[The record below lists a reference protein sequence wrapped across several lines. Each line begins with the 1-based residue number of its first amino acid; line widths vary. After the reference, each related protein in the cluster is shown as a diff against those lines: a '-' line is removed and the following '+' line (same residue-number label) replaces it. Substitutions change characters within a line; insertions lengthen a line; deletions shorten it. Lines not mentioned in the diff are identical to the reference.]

1 MLYLGEHFA
10 ELSDSGILRL
20 ELLRELSY
28 PRLACRMRAL
38 VIAGMPCFSSAT
50 AQLAHASAN

>member
-1 MLYLGEHFA
+1 MHYLGQHFA

-28 PRLACRMRAL
+28 PRLACRMLAL
-38 VIAGMPCFSSAT
+38 VSGYAV
-50 AQLAHASAN
+50 L